1 MKSILVLLITII
13 AIVALAALPW
23 AYKTG
28 FNAGAASIS
37 APLESP
43 TNKADLEQI
52 EPEAHTEQATPL
64 SEPPTSLSE
73 IENSIQDL
81 NDEPAALPTLDD
93 RIDSLSPATSMD
105 DALALWAEIDSIPPG
120 ISRKKKAFK
129 FLKTFGETHGE
140 DAFLSGIANSG
151 PNALRRLGP
160 LAAGWAKTQPTEAWA
175 ALLAASNNGA
185 IRAVDLG
192 YTIQEVSRTDLTEA
206 LDMVNDLQGARHSME
221 LNKLFAKQKST
232 SSFETLLEGS
242 LNIESEFV
250 REKSMVALFDA
261 WSDFDFDGSL
271 SAIEKLPDPE
281 IAQSSMHG
289 ILNSWAQR
297 DGSEAFAYAM
307 ENQGNPNVDGAL
319 LSVTK
324 NWLRSSTSF
333 ETEQVFDAISTMPDR
348 DQVVFNLTSD
358 LVAANPNA
366 TMNMV
371 GEIEDPELRNRTYSK
386 AVSHWGRNDI
396 DGAEDFALS
405 QEEGIS
411 KAAMLSTLSRGRM
424 EYGGSLDAYANAID
438 GFESK
443 LERQRI
449 LIGLQRNVNAMGA
462 RASEEHLAEV
472 ASIIDRYSSDMD
484 NVTFMPDGRVRIRNP
499 RKNPT
504 GDTPKP

>member
-1 MKSILVLLITII
+1 MKATLVFLITVI
-13 AIVALAALPW
+13 AIAALVALPW
-23 AYKTG
+23 VYKSG

-37 APLESP
+37 PPLESP
-43 TNKADLEQI
+43 ADEANPDQIQPATLAEKAPQTDR
-52 EPEAHTEQATPL
+52 
-64 SEPPTSLSE
+64 PTSLSE
-73 IENSIQDL
+73 IANSIEDL
-81 NDEPAALPTLDD
+81 IDESPPPPSLDD
-93 RIDSLSPATSMD
+93 RIDSLTAETSIE

-129 FLKTFGETHGE
+129 FLKAFGETHGE
-140 DAFLSGIANSG
+140 DAFLSGIADSG

-160 LAAGWAKTQPTEAWA
+160 LAAGWAKSQPTEAWA

-192 YTIQEVSRTDLTEA
+192 YTIQEVSRTDLMAA
-206 LDMVNDLQGARHSME
+206 LDMVNDLQGSRHSRE
-221 LNKLFAKQKST
+221 LKTLLSKQKTT
-232 SSFETLLEGS
+232 SGFETLLQGS
-242 LNIESEFV
+242 LQIESEII
-250 REKSMVALFDA
+250 REKSMLALFDA

-271 SAIEKLPDPE
+271 VAIEQLSDPE
-281 IAQSSMHG
+281 IARSSMHG

-307 ENQGNPNVDGAL
+307 ENQGDPNVDGAL
-319 LSVTK
+319 LSVAK

-366 TMNMV
+366 TMSMV

-386 AVSHWGRNDI
+386 AVSYWSRNDI
-396 DGAEDFALS
+396 DGAENFALS
-405 QEEGIS
+405 QENGIS

-424 EYGGSLDAYANAID
+424 EYGGSLDVYADAID

-472 ASIIDRYSSDMD
+472 DSILNRYSSDMD
-484 NVTFMPDGRVRIRNP
+484 NVTFMPDGRVRIRNS
-499 RKNPT
+499 REKPT
-504 GDTPKP
+504 NDTPKP